1 MITHADL
8 ARRFD
13 GNTLD
18 HLAQVGPAS
27 KPRGRPRGRRHD
39 YALTTRLPAP
49 MYDALCHLAALK
61 RLSVSATVRRLIAYQ
76 LEHPRAF

>member
-1 MITHADL
+1 MTTGPVTAQSIE
-8 ARRFD
+8 
-13 GNTLD
+13 TLGRA
-18 HLAQVGPAS
+18 LGGRAER
-27 KPRGRPRGRRHD
+27 PRGRPRGRHQD
-39 YALTTRLPAP
+39 YALTARLPAP